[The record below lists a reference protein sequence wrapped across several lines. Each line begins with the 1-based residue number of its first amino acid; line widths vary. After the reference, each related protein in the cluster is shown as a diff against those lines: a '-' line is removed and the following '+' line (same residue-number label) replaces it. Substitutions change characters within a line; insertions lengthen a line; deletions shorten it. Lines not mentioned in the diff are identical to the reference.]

1 MDYYERY
8 WKRELEGSGV
18 ASSPPIWKESQLKH
32 LISIIQPFCRGDVLD
47 VGCGEG
53 TFTSQLGK
61 LNKVRKVIGIDIS
74 YEAISCARH
83 KYPEIDFEVMST
95 EELMFADEEFDV
107 ITSIEVVEHILDTKK
122 MFSEFNRVL
131 KMNGKLLITTT
142 NFNLLKKVMI
152 AIFFWDKYFYPTN
165 PHIRFFTKST
175 LKDILSRTGFQITS
189 YKWNGSY
196 FGIMPKGQIVVAEKI
211 RRLNLYEKTKYNS

>member
-8 WKRELEGSGV
+8 WKRELEEGGV
-18 ASSPPIWKESQLKH
+18 ASHPPIWNVSQLKY
-32 LISIIQPFCRGDVLD
+32 LISIIQPFCQGDVLD

-53 TFTSQLGK
+53 TFTSQLAK

-74 YEAISCARH
+74 SEAVSSARH
-83 KYPEIDFEVMST
+83 KLPEIDFEAMST
-95 EELMFADEEFDV
+95 EQLMFSNETFDI
-107 ITSIEVVEHILDTKK
+107 ITVVEVVEHVLDIKK
-122 MFSEFNRVL
+122 MFKEFNRVL
-131 KMNGKLLITTT
+131 RLNGKLFITTT
-142 NFNLLKKVMI
+142 NFNLLKKAMI

-175 LKDILSRTGFQITS
+175 LKDILIRTGFKIILH
-189 YKWNGSY
+189 KWNKSY

-211 RRLNLYEKTKYNS
+211 RRLNHL